1 MRYTITNTKAETVV
15 NHQFYIGSAS
25 IKDDIPVG
33 TILATIPTG
42 LYSNGYESL
51 PVESVGLYGNNVT
64 VASEINGDRT
74 VQVTWIYI

>member
-1 MRYTITNTKAETVV
+1 MRYTITNTKEEIVV
-15 NHQFYIGSAS
+15 NHKFYIGSAS

-42 LYSNGYESL
+42 LYSDGYENL

-64 VASEINGDRT
+64 VASEIQGDRT
-74 VQVTWIYI
+74 VQVVWIYI